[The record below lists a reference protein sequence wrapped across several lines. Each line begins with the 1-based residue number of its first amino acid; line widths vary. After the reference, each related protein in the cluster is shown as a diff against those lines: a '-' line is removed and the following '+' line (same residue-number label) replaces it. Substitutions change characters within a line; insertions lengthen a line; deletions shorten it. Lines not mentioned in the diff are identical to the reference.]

1 MKESKNTSSSLLKT
15 VLGTIA
21 LTGFLVGCSAIPTPD
36 YSQKEVG
43 ETYRV
48 SVQSMP
54 TYSDASADSAIVSEM
69 KLGDRFHADQVL
81 FPGPAHLKEDKA
93 DSWVAGRVAGKKV
106 FVPASALVSE
116 ALWSA
121 QEKGLPPKGEAKVK
135 RFTLPEDQESDADSF
150 LADSYRPGNL
160 YLLMGASGRAK
171 TRAKVSH
178 PEALMDYFKQE
189 NPDFK
194 PIDFEK
200 TPSKEGGFAQMPSTN
215 AFFEVGPYQE
225 YDLGAGLVAFLMPKV
240 LSPNHQATIYVRNVL
255 DRLVRNSSVPA
266 PYSGW
271 HVLVLADNE
280 VNAYAAPG
288 GFVVVTVGMLKFLQ
302 SEDELAAI
310 LAHEIGHVE
319 FHHSAREM
327 GPQNFAAF
335 SFAALDAAV
344 DLADPLI
351 RAEIIKKAETAAKK
365 VPFFDKLPAAE
376 QTAKI
381 NAATDL
387 ALKKAQEAKSE
398 ALKKMGELAMS
409 ITCSLTS
416 GHEEEFEKA
425 ADRRAA
431 TLTIAAGYNPDAMN
445 NVLARLKQKQNG
457 FGEAYPENRDVLYSE
472 FSGAYEKSV
481 SAKNSRSPVGN
492 YLEMR
497 ASVTPKYLSR
507 KQLFMCEQKQEAK

>member
-1 MKESKNTSSSLLKT
+1 MNTNITMKTRKFSTA
-15 VLGTIA
+15 VLGAIA
-21 LTGFLVGCSAIPTPD
+21 LAGFFTGCSIIPTPD
-36 YSQKEVG
+36 YSKKEVG

-54 TYSDASADSAIVSEM
+54 IYSDASADSSVVSKM
-69 KLGDRFHADQVL
+69 KLGDRFLAEQVL
-81 FPGPAHLKEDKA
+81 FPGPAHLKDDKA
-93 DSWVAGRVAGKKV
+93 DSWVSGSVDGKKV
-106 FVPASALVSE
+106 FAPASALVSE
-116 ALWSA
+116 ALWRA

-171 TRAKVSH
+171 TQAKVSH
-178 PEALMDYFKQE
+178 PEALMDYFRQE
-189 NPDFK
+189 NPGFE

-200 TPSKEGGFAQMPSTN
+200 TPQEEGGFASMPSTN

-225 YDLGAGLVAFLMPKV
+225 YDLGAGLVAFLMPKA
-240 LSPNHQATIYVRNVL
+240 LSPNHQSTVYVRNVL
-255 DRLVRNSSVPA
+255 DRLVRNSNVPS

-271 HVLVLADNE
+271 HVFVLADNE

-302 SEDELAAI
+302 SEDELAAV

-351 RAEIIKKAETAAKK
+351 RSEIMKKAEDAAKK

-376 QTAKI
+376 QAEKI
-381 NAATDL
+381 RSATDL

-409 ITCSLTS
+409 ITCSLTT
-416 GHEEEFEKA
+416 GHETEFETA

-431 TLTIAAGYNPDAMN
+431 TLTLAAGYNPKAMDG
-445 NVLARLKQKQNG
+445 VLARFKQRQNG
-457 FGEAYPENRDVLYSE
+457 FGEAYPEDRDVLYSE
-472 FSGAYEKSV
+472 FSGEYEKSV
-481 SAKNSRSPVGN
+481 PAGKRRAPVGN
-492 YLEMR
+492 YLKVR
-497 ASVTPKYLSR
+497 TSVMPKYLTR
-507 KQLFMCEQKQEAK
+507 DQLFMHNRK